1 MDKERRKKIQTTKL
15 VITEIFMLI
24 IIVLTVVILT
34 FVVMGY
40 HLNEDGKLEQS
51 GLVQVESTP
60 DGAAVIIDGEVL
72 PSKTDTNKILKEGEH
87 TVKIE
92 KPGYTSW
99 QKTVSSRP
107 GFLTKL
113 SYPRLYKT
121 DRKAESVYT
130 FETTPDTFLVSPNR
144 DTILTADNNSLKL
157 QLINI
162 HSNSVKPV
170 EVDLSKLLV
179 DSTGEKT
186 ILEWNK
192 DNSRIILKFTKN
204 DTPHFAVVD
213 LEHPSLSIDLTTSFD
228 IQISA
233 LHFRND
239 SGDQLF
245 ILENNHLRTIS
256 IADKQI
262 SGILVEDVKTF
273 SNLSEKVLLVTKTNQ
288 LSLYDAGDKSTLPL
302 FTSTAENIRPII
314 SEYIGR
320 TTTALSEDNNVTIYR
335 GDLPTEKTLDKE
347 KPLGEPVGKYT
358 LEFGTPQD
366 FFMQAKNQIIVSKKD
381 KNLSVFD
388 LENYQVSTFAL
399 PTSLTFWPDEYTIGL
414 VSDGTLS
421 VYDFDGT
428 NRIDLG
434 EAESGFP
441 ATISKDNNY
450 LYLVRKTDKL
460 ELIRENIK

>member
-72 PSKTDTNKILKEGEH
+72 PNKTDTNKILKEGEH

-92 KPGYTSW
+92 KDGYTSW
-99 QKTVSSRP
+99 QKTVSAHP

-113 SYPRLYKT
+113 SYPRLYKL
-121 DRKAESVYT
+121 DRKAEAVYT
-130 FETTPDTFLVSPNR
+130 FETAPDIFLTSPNR
-144 DTILTADNNSLKL
+144 DVILTANNNSPKL
-157 QLINI
+157 QLLNINSSSI
-162 HSNSVKPV
+162 RPA
-170 EVDLSKLLV
+170 EIDLTKLLM

-186 ILEWNK
+186 VLEWNK
-192 DNSRIILKFTKN
+192 NSSRLILKFTKN

-213 LEHPSLSIDLTTSFD
+213 LEYPDRSLDLTSSFD
-228 IQISA
+228 VQISD
-233 LHFRND
+233 LHFLND
-239 SGDQLF
+239 YGDRLF
-245 ILENNHLRTIS
+245 ILENDHLRIIS

-273 SNLSEKVLLVTKTNQ
+273 SNLGDKVLLVTKTNQ
-288 LSLYDAGDKSTLPL
+288 LSLYDAISKSNLPL
-302 FTSTAENIRPII
+302 FTSSAEVVKPLL

-320 TTTALSEDNNVTIYR
+320 FTVALAEDNNITVYR
-335 GDLPTEKTLDKE
+335 GDLPTEKTVNKE
-347 KPLGEPVGKYT
+347 KPLGEPIGKYT
-358 LEFGTPQD
+358 LDFGTPQN
-366 FFMQAKNQIIVSKKD
+366 FFMQAKNQIIVSQSD
-381 KNLSVFD
+381 VNFAVFD
-388 LENYQVSTFAL
+388 LENYSKSAFSL
-399 PTSLTFWPDEYTIGL
+399 PVDLTFWPDEYTIGL
-414 VSDGTLS
+414 VSDGVLS

-428 NRIDLG
+428 NCIDLG
-434 EAESGFP
+434 KAEPGFP
-441 ATISKDNNY
+441 ASISRDNDY
-450 LYLVRKTDKL
+450 LYLIRKTEKL